1 MENQLHHDVHFDQIN
16 CFDWSCSQ
24 LRDLCACLNSDE
36 KAAARGCHSNGVLV
50 VHLYQSGSLQYGL
63 GSHSLVGAQHLHHV
77 KHAECSLTAAILVT
91 GLDATSDDVRFG
103 LFNVISG
110 SWAHEEGLEA
120 IERLGA
126 CADFGARVELAT
138 KYVVEHLERPS
149 EHLLSSASY
158 HFANFFMGCGLDSVP
173 ILMDSDIDSNYRDIA
188 CLSSP
193 DLTSHQVIDVDTD

>member
-24 LRDLCACLNSDE
+24 LRGLYACLNSDE

-50 VHLYQSGSLQYGL
+50 FHLCQSCLLQYGL
-63 GSHSLVGAQHLHHV
+63 GSHSLVGAQHLQ
-77 KHAECSLTAAILVT
+77 HAECSLTAAILVI
-91 GLDATSDDVRFG
+91 GLDATSGDVHFG

-120 IERLGA
+120 IGRLSA
-126 CADFGARVELAT
+126 CVDFGARVELAT

-158 HFANFFMGCGLDSVP
+158 HFANFFMGCGLDSVS
-173 ILMDSDIDSNYRDIA
+173 ILMDSDMDSNYRDIA